1 MSQRGQKVFVTGGAG
16 FIGSNL
22 VRLLTEES
30 YTVTAFDN
38 FSVGQRSYLEGLPV
52 VIAEGDISDAKAIAN
67 AMEGHDHVVHL
78 AAQTGVPLSLENPR
92 RDCELNV
99 LGTLNGLEAARSNG
113 IQTFVFASSNA
124 TVGRQPP
131 PAVETAAP
139 LPVSPYGASKLAGEG
154 YCLAYHGSFGLRA
167 VVLRFGNVYGP
178 YCSHKQSVIPRFM
191 RDMQAGTLQIDGD
204 GGQTRDF
211 IYVQD
216 LCRAII
222 AAIRSEVGG
231 EVFQISTGTE
241 TSIRELADL
250 VMETTHSQLR
260 VEHSAPRE
268 GDVRR
273 NYSQIGK
280 AKELLGWEP
289 KVNLKDGLATT
300 WNWMTESG
308 ATAGA

>member
-1 MSQRGQKVFVTGGAG
+1 MSEPGQRAFVTGAAG

-22 VRLLTEES
+22 VRLLIEQG
-30 YTVTAFDN
+30 YGVTVFDN
-38 FSVGQRSYLEGLPV
+38 FSVGKRSYLEGLPV
-52 VIAEGDISDAKAIAN
+52 AIEEGDIGDAKAITD
-67 AMEGHDHVVHL
+67 AMKGHDHVVHL

-99 LGTLNGLEAARSNG
+99 LGTLNGLEAARTNG
-113 IQTFVFASSNA
+113 IKTFVFASSNA

-154 YCLAYHGSFGLRA
+154 YCLAYQGSFGLRT

-178 YCSHKQSVIPRFM
+178 YCAHKQSVIPRFM
-191 RDMQAGTLQIDGD
+191 RDMQAGTLQVDGD

-211 IYVQD
+211 IYVGD
-216 LCRAII
+216 LCQAII
-222 AAIRSEVGG
+222 AALRSEVAG

-241 TSIRELADL
+241 TSISELADL
-250 VMETTHSQLR
+250 VMETTHSKLR
-260 VEHSAPRE
+260 VEHSPARE

-280 AKELLGWEP
+280 AKALLGWEP
-289 KVNLKDGLATT
+289 NVDLRDGLART
-300 WNWMTESG
+300 WDWMNESG
-308 ATAGA
+308 ATAKA